1 MKRISMLVALTAA
14 VWLAASVLPA
24 VAQEEERDPRMVDL
38 AKVARENIEAG
49 KSMHTK
55 MSLKVEVP
63 GAQIP
68 DFDVEV
74 WRKGDKV
81 RAEMPTMN
89 QVSIIGKGEVFSYQG
104 QYGVMLHVPPETMQR
119 FADQRDA
126 MLQKLGLPKD
136 QDEAFVAVLEK
147 DMATIV
153 GEKEYDGVPCYVL
166 EVKPEFCQAFTES
179 LGMAGAMGMAS
190 GLTNV
195 KFGVVQMALEK
206 DTGNMRRLYM
216 DMSFVPPGMTV
227 DVNLKLT
234 ITVLEYELSADIPDA
249 MFEFEAPEGT
259 KVIEFTPDRA
269 LEDVQKELQDAAAAA
284 LKARAAQQ

>member
-153 GEKEYDGVPCYVL
+153 GEKDYDGIPCYVL

-179 LGMAGAMGMAS
+179 LGMAGAMGMTSLEAS
-190 GLTNV
+190 SEPRAGRHGDGEWSHEREV
-195 KFGVVQMALEK
+195 
-206 DTGNMRRLYM
+206 RRRA
-216 DMSFVPPGMTV
+216 DGSREGHRQHAPAVHGH
-227 DVNLKLT
+227 
-234 ITVLEYELSADIPDA
+234 VL
-249 MFEFEAPEGT
+249 
-259 KVIEFTPDRA
+259 
-269 LEDVQKELQDAAAAA
+269 
-284 LKARAAQQ
+284 RAAGDDR